1 MMVQQ
6 VTVLSRNFIAANNF
20 KILLSKFALK
30 TKGLAF
36 RKLYVKEDKD
46 LKRQLE
52 QKTEDLGRMEQM
64 FKEYATWRQKLEM
77 IEAKMKQEVEYWK
90 NQAQKSQLENEKI
103 QKELLQLSKE

>member
-46 LKRQLE
+46 LKR
-52 QKTEDLGRMEQM
+52 
-64 FKEYATWRQKLEM
+64 
-77 IEAKMKQEVEYWK
+77 
-90 NQAQKSQLENEKI
+90 
-103 QKELLQLSKE
+103 